1 MKMSEVNEF
10 THGSNMPILRGE
22 LRINEPMSKHTSWR
36 AGGEAARFYKPAD
49 IDDLAVYIQGLPDDE
64 PITFVGLGSNL
75 LVRDG
80 GLKGTVVA
88 LHGKLKTLMLVKQ
101 DVADS
106 LIYASAGVACAKVAR
121 FTALHDFTGAEF
133 LAGIP
138 GTMGGALA
146 MNAGCYGSETWDIV
160 KQVQVMDRKGQLYVR
175 QPNSYDVGYRH
186 VVAKGASNHSQYGEW
201 FVGGWLC
208 LKRGDHVTS
217 MQNIKELLVKRIN
230 SQPLNLPNSGSV
242 FRNPPGHYAA
252 RLIESCGLKGFCV
265 GGAMVS
271 PKHANF
277 IINTG
282 GATAADIE
290 SVIQTVKGIVKNKKG
305 IVLIQEVRIIGD
317 AGSLLNE

>member
-10 THGSNMPILRGE
+10 IHGSNMPILRGE

-49 IDDLAVYIQGLPDDE
+49 IDDLAVFVQGLPDDE

-80 GLKGTVVA
+80 GFQGTVVA
-88 LHGKLKTLMLVKQ
+88 LHGKLKALMLVKQ
-101 DVADS
+101 DASDS
-106 LIYASAGVACAKVAR
+106 LIYANAGVACAKVAR

-160 KQVQVMDRKGQLYVR
+160 EQVQVMDRQGQLHVR
-175 QPNSYDVGYRH
+175 QPNDYDVGYRH
-186 VVAKGASNHSQYGEW
+186 VAAKGASNHSQHEEW
-201 FVGGWLC
+201 FVGGWLR
-208 LKRGDHVTS
+208 LKRGDHVSS
-217 MQNIKELLVKRIN
+217 MQNIKELLEKRIN

-252 RLIESCGLKGFCV
+252 RLIESCGLKGFSV

-277 IINTG
+277 ITNTG

-290 SVIQTVKGIVKNKKG
+290 SVIQTVQSIVKNKKG

-317 AGSLLNE
+317 AGSFLNE

>member
-1 MKMSEVNEF
+1 MKMSEINEF
-10 THGSNMPILRGE
+10 IHGSNMPILRGE
-22 LRINEPMSKHTSWR
+22 MRMNEPMSKHTSWR
-36 AGGEAARFYKPAD
+36 AGGTAAHFYKPAD
-49 IDDLAVYIQGLPDDE
+49 IDDLAVFVQGLPKDE
-64 PITFVGLGSNL
+64 PFIFLGLGSNL
-75 LVRDG
+75 LVRDDG
-80 GLKGTVVA
+80 FQGTVVA
-88 LHGKLKTLMLVKQ
+88 LHGKLKDLMLVKQ
-101 DVADS
+101 NASDS

-146 MNAGCYGSETWDIV
+146 MNAGCYGSETWDIID
-160 KQVQVMDRKGQLYVR
+160 QVQVMDRQGRVYVR
-175 QPNSYDVGYRH
+175 QPKNYDVGYRH
-186 VVAKGASNHSQYGEW
+186 VVAKSTGENTQKEEW
-201 FVGGWLC
+201 FVGGWLR
-208 LKRGDHVTS
+208 LKRGNQKAS
-217 MQNIKELLVKRIN
+217 IQKIKELLVKRVN

-252 RLIESCGLKGFCV
+252 RLIESCGLKGFSV

-277 IINTG
+277 ITNTG

-290 SVIQTVKGIVKNKKG
+290 SVIQTIQGIVKNKKG
-305 IVLIQEVRIIGD
+305 IVLIQEVRIVGD

>member
-10 THGSNMPILRGE
+10 IHGSNMPILRGE

-49 IDDLAVYIQGLPDDE
+49 IDDLAVFVQGLPDDE

-80 GLKGTVVA
+80 GFQGTVVA
-88 LHGKLKTLMLVKQ
+88 LHGKLKALMLVKQ
-101 DVADS
+101 DASDS

-121 FTALHDFTGAEF
+121 FTALNDFTGAEF

-160 KQVQVMDRKGQLYVR
+160 EQVQVMDRQGQLNVR
-175 QPNSYDVGYRH
+175 QPNDYDIGYRH
-186 VVAKGASNHSQYGEW
+186 VVTKGASVAQHGEW
-201 FVGGWLC
+201 FVGGWLR
-208 LKRGDHVTS
+208 LKRGDHVSS
-217 MQNIKELLVKRIN
+217 MQNIKELLEKRIN

-252 RLIESCGLKGFCV
+252 RLIESCGLKGFSV

-282 GATAADIE
+282 DATAADIE
-290 SVIQTVKGIVKNKKG
+290 SVIQTVQSIVKNKKG

-317 AGSLLNE
+317 AGSFLNE

>member
-10 THGSNMPILRGE
+10 IHGSNMPILHGE
-22 LRINEPMSKHTSWR
+22 LRINEPMSKHTSWC

-49 IDDLAVYIQGLPDDE
+49 IDDLAVFVQGLPDDE
-64 PITFVGLGSNL
+64 LVTFVGLGSNL

-80 GLKGTVVA
+80 GFQGTVVA
-88 LHGKLKTLMLVKQ
+88 LHGKLKALMLVKQ
-101 DVADS
+101 DVLDS
-106 LIYASAGVACAKVAR
+106 LIYASAGVVCAKVAR
-121 FTALHDFTGAEF
+121 FTALHDFAGAEF

-160 KQVQVMDRKGQLYVR
+160 EQVQVMDRQGQLHVR
-175 QPNSYDVGYRH
+175 QPSDYDIGYRH
-186 VVAKGASNHSQYGEW
+186 VTAKGTSDNSRHEEW
-201 FVGGWLC
+201 FVGGWLR

-252 RLIESCGLKGFCV
+252 RLIESCGLKGFSV

-277 IINTG
+277 ITNTG
-282 GATAADIE
+282 DATAADIE
-290 SVIQTVKGIVKNKKG
+290 SVIQTVQGIVKNKKG

-317 AGSLLNE
+317 AGSHSQ

>member
-10 THGSNMPILRGE
+10 IHGSNMPILRGE
-22 LRINEPMSKHTSWR
+22 IRMNEPMSKHTSWR
-36 AGGEAARFYKPAD
+36 AGGAATRFYKPAD
-49 IDDLAVYIQGLPDDE
+49 IDDLAVFVQGLPDDE
-64 PITFVGLGSNL
+64 PVIFVGLGSNL
-75 LVRDG
+75 LVRDDG
-80 GLKGTVVA
+80 FQGTVVA
-88 LHGKLKTLMLVKQ
+88 LHGKLKDLMLVKQ
-101 DVADS
+101 DASDS
-106 LIYASAGVACAKVAR
+106 LIYASAGVACAKVSR

-160 KQVQVMDRKGQLYVR
+160 EQVQVMDRQGYLHVR
-175 QPNSYDVGYRH
+175 QPNNYDVSYRH
-186 VVAKGASNHSQYGEW
+186 VVAKSTGNSVQKEEW
-201 FVGGWLC
+201 FVGGWLR
-208 LKRGDHVTS
+208 LKRGNQAKS
-217 MQNIKELLVKRIN
+217 IQNIKELLVKRIN
-230 SQPLNLPNSGSV
+230 NQPLNLPNSGSV
-242 FRNPPGHYAA
+242 FRNPPGQYAA
-252 RLIESCGLKGFCV
+252 RLIESCGLKGFSV

-277 IINTG
+277 ITNTG

-290 SVIQTVKGIVKNKKG
+290 SVIQTVQGIVKNKKG

>member
-10 THGSNMPILRGE
+10 IHSSNMPILRGE
-22 LRINEPMSKHTSWR
+22 MRIKEPMSKHTSWR
-36 AGGEAARFYKPAD
+36 AGGAAARFYKPAD
-49 IDDLAVYIQGLPDDE
+49 IDDLAVFVQGLPDDE
-64 PITFVGLGSNL
+64 PVIFVGLGSNL

-80 GLKGTVVA
+80 GYQGTVVA
-88 LHGKLKTLMLVKQ
+88 LHGKLKDLMMVKQ
-101 DVADS
+101 DASDS

-160 KQVQVMDRKGQLYVR
+160 EQVQVMDRQGQLHVR
-175 QPNSYDVGYRH
+175 QPNAYDIGYRY
-186 VVAKGASNHSQYGEW
+186 VNTKNRDDSSKCEEW
-201 FVGGWLC
+201 FVGGWLR
-208 LKRGDHVTS
+208 LKRGDHATS
-217 MQNIKELLVKRIN
+217 IKNIKELLVKRIN

-252 RLIESCGLKGFCV
+252 RLIESCGLKGFSV

-277 IINTG
+277 ITNTG

-290 SVIQTVKGIVKNKKG
+290 SVIRTVQGIVINKKG
-305 IVLIQEVRIIGD
+305 IELIQEVRIIGEP
-317 AGSLLNE
+317 GSHAQ